1 MKKLKISKDT
11 LSGTLGIAIC
21 LLALL
26 IILSSGNKVFGFL
39 SVSILTVFGFIG
51 FWILIPAIFVL
62 GMYLIVRKQLKKIR
76 FDIALWGIYIII
88 LALLIMTSAW
98 GTEGVY
104 LNISSDENV
113 RLTMS
118 MKNIGQEIEYNGITY
133 TYTSLKFNNCI
144 NYFQAIAKQNVINQT
159 SSSGKALEWYNGLN
173 ITDSHLGGGFVG
185 FVLCGALNS
194 LITPVGTTI
203 VFWLAMIAGLC
214 LVFHR
219 YIKKLYNYIKGGK
232 QRQAAKND
240 VYGEINDDGFE
251 NNVIYNDKPQE
262 AAPAIEEVRP
272 NEVQDSI
279 QQSMFAD
286 LSMRNY
292 NNTHGLQ
299 KATFIMEGGQ
309 PANITSGPS
318 EEDNLFMK
326 QAEPMTATPIMPS
339 ESYEETPNIPSEEPS
354 FSDKPSF
361 NDVPAQS
368 EPIIEPKVE
377 EAPYEGD
384 PLHRP
389 QPKAVI
395 KPPFKLP
402 PLDLLDYHE
411 NLEDLTK
418 NDASCQSRTQLINQ
432 IFADMG
438 VGAEV
443 VGHTIGPS
451 VTRYDVRTKS
461 NVSVAAIRRI
471 EQDISVRLGG
481 ILVRFVPVVIG
492 KDTSG
497 LEMENEIRTNVGLR
511 ESVEKLPEGE
521 KFLCNIP
528 FGKDI
533 SGNLVQASIKDF
545 PHMLVA
551 GATGSGKSIF
561 MHSTIVSLL
570 MRNTPEQLKLLLI
583 DPKKVEMN
591 YYKDIPHLL
600 CPNISDPNKAKVAL
614 EKLVDEMERRYNLFE
629 DNRLRD
635 IKEFNKFAKESG
647 IQPLPTIVVFI
658 DEYADLS
665 EACKD
670 IRTPVVRIAQ
680 KARSAGI
687 HLVIATQ
694 RPSVNVID
702 GVIKANLPT
711 HVALMVS
718 NAFDSG
724 VIIGEGGAEAL
735 LGNGDMI
742 IESPAVSRTNK
753 PRVQGCFVDT
763 PEINRVTDFLRS
775 QSGPQFDPNF
785 LDLEDHSKDGF
796 SDEEIVV
803 DTAAL
808 KEASEDQL
816 YEQIKSDLAHKE
828 YCSISFIQR
837 TYGVGFPKAG
847 RMFARLVKD
856 GIVASSGDARGSKV
870 LVHNLEQSEG
880 VTSIDESHVYEDKD
894 ANLDASDSKEAKS
907 EGDDYGAGY

>member
-1 MKKLKISKDT
+1 MKKLKIGKDT
-11 LSGTLGIAIC
+11 LIGTLGIAIC
-21 LLALL
+21 LFSLL
-26 IILSSGNKVFGFL
+26 VILSSKTIFSFL

-51 FWILIPAIFVL
+51 FWLLIPAIFVF
-62 GMYLIVRKQLKKIR
+62 GFYLLIRKQLRKIR

-88 LALLIMTSAW
+88 LALLVMVSAW
-98 GTEGVY
+98 GSNGVYISTEGNNV
-104 LNISSDENV
+104 LISMYKSGEEVVKDGV
-113 RLTMS
+113 
-118 MKNIGQEIEYNGITY
+118 TY
-133 TYTSLKFNNCI
+133 TTDYLKFNNCI
-144 NYFQAIAKQNVINQT
+144 TYFQAIAAGDKVDIT
-159 SSSGKALEWYNGLN
+159 KWYQGLN

-185 FVLCGALNS
+185 FVLCGSLNS
-194 LITPVGTTI
+194 LITPIGTTI
-203 VFWLAMIAGLC
+203 VFWLAIIAGLC

-219 YIKKLYNYIKGGK
+219 YLKKLFNYIKSGK
-232 QRQAAKND
+232 QRQAARSD
-240 VYGEINDDGFE
+240 VYGEE
-251 NNVIYNDKPQE
+251 RVETTNNVIYNDMTPRSEEPAQPVE
-262 AAPAIEEVRP
+262 APY
-272 NEVQDSI
+272 QDSFN
-279 QQSMFAD
+279 QSVLAD

-299 KATFIMEGGQ
+299 RPTFIMEDGQ
-309 PANITSGPS
+309 SANITPKADSS
-318 EEDNLFMK
+318 DMFFK
-326 QAEPMTATPIMPS
+326 QPEIATPAQPQV
-339 ESYEETPNIPSEEPS
+339 EVAPTPII
-354 FSDKPSF
+354 
-361 NDVPAQS
+361 S
-368 EPIIEPKVE
+368 EPVYASEPVNEPRE
-377 EAPYEGD
+377 EIAQPAPEVKQEEVYSGD

-389 QPKAVI
+389 QPKATI
-395 KPPFKLP
+395 KPPYHLP

-411 NLEDLTK
+411 NLDDLTK
-418 NDASCQSRTQLINQ
+418 NDASCESRTNLLNQ
-432 IFADMG
+432 VFSDMG

-451 VTRYDVRTKS
+451 VTRYDVKTKS
-461 NVSVAAIRRI
+461 NVSVASVKRI

-481 ILVRFVPVVIG
+481 VPVRFVPIVLG

-497 LEMENEIRTNVGLR
+497 LEMQNEIRTNVGLR
-511 ESVEKLPEGE
+511 ESIEKLPEGE

-528 FGKDI
+528 FGKNI
-533 SGNLVQASIKDF
+533 SGELVHANLKDF

-561 MHSTIVSLL
+561 MHSTIVALL

-600 CPNISDPNKAKVAL
+600 CPNISDPNKAKVAMD
-614 EKLVDEMERRYNLFE
+614 KLVDEMERRYNLFE
-629 DNRLRD
+629 DNRVRD
-635 IKEFNKFAKESG
+635 IKEFNRFAKENG
-647 IQPLPTIVVFI
+647 IQPLPTIAVFI

-718 NAFDSG
+718 NAFDSS

-742 IESPAVSRTNK
+742 IECAAISRSNK
-753 PRVQGCFVDT
+753 PRVQGCFVDS
-763 PEINRVTDFLRS
+763 PEINRVTDYIRG
-775 QSGPQFDPNF
+775 QSGPQFDPTF
-785 LDLEDHSKDGF
+785 LDLEDHSKDAF
-796 SDEEIVV
+796 TSEEIVV

-816 YEQIKSDLAHKE
+816 YVQIKSDLVHKE

-856 GIVASSGDARGSKV
+856 GIVAPTGDAKGSKV
-870 LVHNLEQSEG
+870 LVHDLEQSEG
-880 VTSIDESHVYEDKD
+880 VTSIDESHIYEDSET
-894 ANLDASDSKEAKS
+894 NLDETPIETKE
-907 EGDDYGAGY
+907 DNDYGAGY